1 MMNSRKLGE
10 NGITLLEV
18 MVSMIILAMGILAL
32 APLIGIA
39 IYNNTYANDITIAN
53 ELAQKEI
60 ETILNRSSFGSLPYI
75 STKDSVYEIYS
86 VYERVDDESTDASV
100 PAGTYKITVR
110 VSWIDQQNVPRTVS
124 YLTLKSKP

>member
-1 MMNSRKLGE
+1 MNSRKLGE

-124 YLTLKSKP
+124 YLTLKSKL